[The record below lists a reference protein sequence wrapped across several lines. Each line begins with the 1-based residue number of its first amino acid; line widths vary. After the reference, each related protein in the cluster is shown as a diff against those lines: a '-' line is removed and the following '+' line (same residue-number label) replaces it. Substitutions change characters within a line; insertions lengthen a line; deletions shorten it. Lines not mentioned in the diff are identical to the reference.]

1 TSASPAPQPIP
12 LRGRTSEVQR
22 VHFPEG
28 PMTRLML
35 LATVIVVAANA
46 YAASW
51 QAVPPSTFTDTFAPM
66 FTARCKQSPPNQA
79 HGSTADLVYTC
90 AEGWIVSHYTD
101 AQIN

>member
-1 TSASPAPQPIP
+1 
-12 LRGRTSEVQR
+12 
-22 VHFPEG
+22 
-28 PMTRLML
+28 MTRLML

-51 QAVPPSTFTDTFAPM
+51 QSVPPSTFTDTFAPM
-66 FTARCKQSPPNQA
+66 FTARCKQSRTNQG

-101 AQIN
+101 AQINAFVEAHDHSQTAAAIKAYLPVP